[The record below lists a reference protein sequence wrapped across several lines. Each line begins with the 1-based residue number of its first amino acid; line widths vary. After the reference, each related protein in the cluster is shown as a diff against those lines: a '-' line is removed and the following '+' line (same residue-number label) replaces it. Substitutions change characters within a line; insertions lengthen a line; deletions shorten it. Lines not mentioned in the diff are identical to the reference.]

1 MSFPILGLTGPSG
14 AGKGLVAKHL
24 QDAHGFAWIDTDAV
38 YHELT
43 SSPSPCLAELQEAF
57 GTDVIKDGTLDRTAL
72 AAIVFAPDAKDKLEL
87 LNRITHKHV
96 IAESAK
102 RIEAAKQRGA
112 RGAILDAPLLFEA
125 GADALC
131 THTCAMIAD
140 REVRKARIMVRDNLS
155 EDAANKRL
163 DAQKPVAFY
172 AEKADFLFE
181 NNLQGTDGIDATLA
195 LVNALAKEL
204 L

>member
-24 QDAHGFAWIDTDAV
+24 QDAYGFAWIDTDAV

-43 SSPSPCLAELQEAF
+43 SAPSLCLDELQAAF
-57 GTDVIKDGTLDRTAL
+57 GESIIKNGALDRPAL
-72 AAIVFAPDAKDKLEL
+72 AAIVFAEGAQDKLLL

-96 IAESAK
+96 ITESAK
-102 RIEAAKQRGA
+102 RIEAARQRGA

-140 REVRKARIMVRDNLS
+140 REVRKARIMARDHLS

-163 DAQKPVAFY
+163 DAQKPDAFY
-172 AEKADFLFE
+172 AERADFLFE
-181 NNLQGTDGIDATLA
+181 NNLQGTEGIEATLA
-195 LVNALAKEL
+195 LINALAKEL

>member
-43 SSPSPCLAELQEAF
+43 SAPSPCLDELKAAF
-57 GTDVIKDGTLDRTAL
+57 GESIIKNGALDRPAL
-72 AAIVFAPDAKDKLEL
+72 AAIVFAKGAQDKLLL
-87 LNRITHKHV
+87 LNSITHKHV

-102 RIEAAKQRGA
+102 RIEAARQRGA

-140 REVRKARIMVRDNLS
+140 REVRKARIMARDHLS

-181 NNLQGTDGIDATLA
+181 NNIEGTDGIEATLA